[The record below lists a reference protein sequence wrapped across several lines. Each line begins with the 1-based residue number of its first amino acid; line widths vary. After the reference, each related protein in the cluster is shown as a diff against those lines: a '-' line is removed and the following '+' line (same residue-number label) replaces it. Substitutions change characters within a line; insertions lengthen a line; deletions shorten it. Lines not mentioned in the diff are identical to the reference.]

1 MRLRPENR
9 KRRGTS
15 LVETALVMV
24 VFLTLILGTLDLG
37 LGVFR
42 NNTLSQA
49 ARQLARQ
56 AVVHGSLSQEVTT
69 PWGPSTYGPVAAND
83 TGAIATALQPYL
95 VGMDPANVTVTV
107 TWLDGGNAPDQD
119 QRVRVTLSVPYQPMM
134 TFIFGNPTYTLTA
147 TSTMYIAH

>member
-15 LVETALVMV
+15 LVETTLVIV
-24 VFLTLILGTLDLG
+24 VFLTLILGTLDLC

-56 AVVHGSLSQEVTT
+56 AVVHGSLSSS
-69 PWGPSTYGPVAAND
+69 PWGPTAYGPVPAND
-83 TGAIATALQPYL
+83 TGAIATTLQPYL

-107 TWLDGGNAPDQD
+107 AWPDGDNAPDQHS
-119 QRVRVTLSVPYQPMM
+119 RVRVTLSTPYQPMM
-134 TFIFGNPTYTLTA
+134 TFLFGNPTYTLTT
-147 TSTMYIAH
+147 TSTMNIAH

>member
-15 LVETALVMV
+15 LVETSLVIV
-24 VFLTLILGTLDLG
+24 VFLTVILGTLDLC

-56 AVVHGSLSQEVTT
+56 AVVHGSLSSS
-69 PWGPSTYGPVAAND
+69 PWGPTAYGPVAAND
-83 TGAIATALQPYL
+83 SGAITTALQPYL
-95 VGMDPANVTVTV
+95 VGMDPADVTVTV
-107 TWLDGGNAPDQD
+107 TWPDGGNAPDQGC
-119 QRVRVTLSVPYQPMM
+119 RVQVALSTPYRPTM
-134 TFIFGNPTYTLTA
+134 TFLFGNPTYTLTA
-147 TSTMYIAH
+147 TSTMPIAH